1 MRDDGGLD
9 QGGGLGLR
17 EVVEFWNL
25 NEELIEFANRLNM
38 GYGRNRRIMKGA
50 KIFGLSN
57 LKNEVAMS

>member
-1 MRDDGGLD
+1 MMVAWIR
-9 QGGGLGLR
+9 
-17 EVVEFWNL
+17 VVDWGYEKWSNSGYSL
-25 NEELIEFANRLNM
+25 NEELIEFANGLNM

>member
-38 GYGRNRRIMKGA
+38 GYGRNRKFSER
-50 KIFGLSN
+50 
-57 LKNEVAMS
+57 VQ